1 MGTSQ
6 MTSEA
11 LGYGHWAYSALPTDG
26 PTPTHISAYYSD
38 LVGLKRK
45 RKKEDRRLV
54 GCVGTQ
60 EQLEGKMGGF
70 VVDTM
75 NLWKNTC

>member
-45 RKKEDRRLV
+45 RKKRTGD
-54 GCVGTQ
+54 
-60 EQLEGKMGGF
+60 
-70 VVDTM
+70 
-75 NLWKNTC
+75 W